1 MLAGL
6 SEMIARTAVA
16 VLLVPVVGFTGACF
30 ANPAAWV
37 LADLFLFP
45 CYRRVMRALRIKAG
59 PVTAEQSAGQSKKAR
74 K

>member
-45 CYRRVMRALRIKAG
+45 CYRRVMRALRVKVGA
-59 PVTAEQSAGQSKKAR
+59 VAEA
-74 K
+74 